1 MAHDSSRSPASGPE
15 SQQPPPFPPVLVLAA
30 AVVAFSWAGPL
41 VRFTDAAAL
50 AVSAW
55 RLLFSV
61 AFVAAMLAF
70 RPDSRRALAGLGLR
84 DLGLALAAGACLAL
98 HFWSWIASI
107 DYTTVASSVVL
118 VSTQPLWVAVISAAF
133 LREIP
138 RRGEWVGLGVAVLG
152 AAWIGWGDMAL
163 GPQALLGDA
172 LALGAAFLA
181 AAYYSIGRA
190 LRPKLDL
197 WSYVALVYG
206 MAALMLLGLVLATP
220 GVPLVR
226 GYGAVDWAVF
236 VALAAGPMMIG
247 HTGVNY
253 ALRYLRAYMANL
265 AVLGEPV
272 GATLIAWLLPAI
284 GERPGPSLL
293 GGGFLILVGVAL
305 TLRAR

>member
-1 MAHDSSRSPASGPE
+1 
-15 SQQPPPFPPVLVLAA
+15 
-30 AVVAFSWAGPL
+30 VVAFSWAGPL

-61 AFVAAMLAF
+61 AFLAVVLAL
-70 RPDSRRALAGLGLR
+70 RPVSRRALASLELR
-84 DLGLALAAGACLAL
+84 DLGLALAAGAFLAL
-98 HFWSWIASI
+98 HFWTWIASI

-118 VSTQPLWVAVISAAF
+118 VSTQPLWVALLSVAF
-133 LREIP
+133 LGEKP
-138 RRGEWVGLGVAVLG
+138 RRGEWIGLGVAVVG

-163 GPQALLGDA
+163 GPQALLGDG
-172 LALGAAFLA
+172 LALLAALLA

-206 MAALMLLGLVLATP
+206 AAAGILLVAVLLTP
-220 GVPLVR
+220 SVPLVT
-226 GYGAVDWAVF
+226 GYGAGDWLVF
-236 VALAAGPMMIG
+236 VLLAAGPMMIG

-253 ALRYLRAYMANL
+253 ALRYVRAYLANL
-265 AVLGEPV
+265 AVLGEPL

-284 GERPGPSLL
+284 GERPGPSLI
-293 GGGFLILVGVAL
+293 GGGILILAGVAL

>member
-1 MAHDSSRSPASGPE
+1 
-15 SQQPPPFPPVLVLAA
+15 
-30 AVVAFSWAGPL
+30 VVAFSWAGPL

-61 AFVAAMLAF
+61 AFVAVVLAF
-70 RPDSRRALAGLGLR
+70 RPTSRRALAGLERR

-118 VSTQPLWVAVISAAF
+118 VSTQPLWVAVISAIF
-133 LREIP
+133 LREVP
-138 RRGEWVGLGVAVLG
+138 RRGEWMGLGVAVVG

-163 GPQALLGDA
+163 GPQALLGDG

-197 WSYVALVYG
+197 WSYVAVVYG
-206 MAALMLLGLVLATP
+206 MAAILLLGLVLLTP

-226 GYGAVDWAVF
+226 GYGTVDWAVF

-253 ALRYLRAYMANL
+253 ALRYLRAYVANL
-265 AVLGEPV
+265 AVLGEPL

-284 GERPGPSLL
+284 AERPGPSLI
-293 GGGFLILVGVAL
+293 GGGLLILVGVAL
-305 TLRAR
+305 ALRAR